1 MRILL
6 VEDEERIAAFIYKG
20 LHEEL
25 YTVDVARD
33 GGEAL
38 DIALA
43 GEYDLIILDVRLPI
57 RDGISVCR
65 ELRAQGNT
73 TPILMLTARDT
84 IDDRVR
90 GLDAG
95 ADDYLVKPFAFQEL
109 LARLRALAR
118 RPPVVQDHTLH
129 MENLTL
135 DTRTHQARRG
145 AQPIDLSAR
154 EYRLLEFLMR
164 HPGQVLTRTQ
174 IAEQIWGYDFDANS
188 NVVDVYIRYL
198 RRKVDDPFEPKLI
211 QTVRGV
217 GYKLEAG
224 HA

>member
-6 VEDEERIAAFIYKG
+6 VEDEERIATFIRKG
-20 LHEEL
+20 LQEEL

-33 GGEAL
+33 GTEAL

-43 GEYDLIILDVRLPI
+43 TGYDLIILDVRLPG
-57 RDGISVCR
+57 RDGIAVCR
-65 ELRAQGNT
+65 ELRARGNT

-84 IDDRVR
+84 VNDRVR

-118 RPPVVQDHTLH
+118 RPAALQDHILRL
-129 MENLTL
+129 ENLTL
-135 DTRTHQARRG
+135 DTRTHQARRD

-154 EYRLLEFLMR
+154 EYRLLELLIR

-174 IAEQIWGYDFDANS
+174 IAEHVWGYDFDASS

-198 RRKVDDPFEPKLI
+198 RRKVDDPFELKLI

-224 HA
+224 HV

>member
-6 VEDEERIAAFIYKG
+6 VEDEERIAAFIHKG
-20 LHEEL
+20 LREEL

-33 GGEAL
+33 GAEAL

-43 GEYDLIILDVRLPI
+43 SEYDLIVLDVRLPM

-65 ELRAQGNT
+65 ELRAQGNR

-84 IDDRVR
+84 VDDRVR

-118 RPPVVQDHTLH
+118 RPPVVQDHTLRV
-129 MENLTL
+129 ENLTL
-135 DTRTHQARRG
+135 DTRTHQTRRD

-154 EYRLLEFLMR
+154 EYRLLELLMR

-174 IAEQIWGYDFDANS
+174 IAEHIWGYDFDANS

-217 GYKLEAG
+217 GYKLEASHG
-224 HA
+224 

>member
-6 VEDEERIAAFIYKG
+6 VEDEQRIAAFIRKG
-20 LHEEL
+20 LREEL

-33 GGEAL
+33 GSEAL

-43 GEYDLIILDVRLPI
+43 GAYDLIILDVRLPL
-57 RDGISVCR
+57 RDGIAVCR
-65 ELRAQGNT
+65 ELRTQRNT

-118 RPPVVQDHTLH
+118 RPPIVQD
-129 MENLTL
+129 LTL
-135 DTRTHQARRG
+135 RMET
-145 AQPIDLSAR
+145 
-154 EYRLLEFLMR
+154 
-164 HPGQVLTRTQ
+164 LT
-174 IAEQIWGYDFDANS
+174 
-188 NVVDVYIRYL
+188 
-198 RRKVDDPFEPKLI
+198 
-211 QTVRGV
+211 
-217 GYKLEAG
+217 
-224 HA
+224 